1 MKIPFLILSL
11 ACAAPL
17 RAQLGGQSSSQQY
30 QPGMMQQVQMQQVQ
44 QPQQPAAQPQQSQ
57 QQAQQQLQQQL
68 QQQSQQLQQ
77 QQAAQAPVPPAGAYQ
92 QQRST
97 AAADAFPLPGMSAP
111 APKPGPSQAARY
123 EEGRTPLSGLVLMPT
138 AYRGRGRN
146 AIGLGLDFN
155 AAYYIGRLYG
165 KNSYDWTVEKKNYLD
180 RVGLWLLSADSK
192 MQVQTEG
199 RWRPAM
205 AAGVQGILK
214 FRDAAQ
220 PTLNQPSVSTKIDSK
235 NTDTYANAYV
245 ALTKRLHPK
254 LFVNAGYSDGDMPK
268 VIYGLSEFLSKE
280 AINLTDGRPT
290 ADPLQIPTGMLFGG
304 VMWLPKLDSP
314 IGVEFMVPQGAPHSP
329 KLINLH
335 LGTLLKLNFELS
347 YLTFKGGWDLMG
359 MFQFRY
365 NYLPK

>member
-1 MKIPFLILSL
+1 MRLSHL
-11 ACAAPL
+11 FFALLLAAP
-17 RAQLGGQSSSQQY
+17 
-30 QPGMMQQVQMQQVQ
+30 
-44 QPQQPAAQPQQSQ
+44 AAVP
-57 QQAQQQLQQQL
+57 AQQNIVLP
-68 QQQSQQLQQ
+68 
-77 QQAAQAPVPPAGAYQ
+77 AENKPIVVPPAD
-92 QQRST
+92 S
-97 AAADAFPLPGMSAP
+97 AAPAAPAPAPAPAAEAPAPLPGLPGMA
-111 APKPGPSQAARY
+111 AKAKPGPSQPARY
-123 EEGRTPLSGLVLMPT
+123 DEGKVPLSGIVLMPT

-199 RWRPAM
+199 KWRPAM
-205 AAGVQGILK
+205 SAGVQGILK

-245 ALTKRLHPK
+245 AFTKRVHPK
-254 LFVNAGYSDGDMPK
+254 FLLNAGYSDGDMPK

-280 AINLTDGRPT
+280 AINLTNSRD
-290 ADPLQIPTGMLFGG
+290 AASSVNIPTGMLFGG
-304 VMWLPKLDSP
+304 LLWLPKKDSP
-314 IGVEFMVPQGAPHSP
+314 IGLEIMVPQGAPQAP
-329 KLINLH
+329 RLINLH

>member
-1 MKIPFLILSL
+1 MRNLLL
-11 ACAAPL
+11 ACALLLPLVPL
-17 RAQLGGQSSSQQY
+17 RAQ
-30 QPGMMQQVQMQQVQ
+30 MIQVI
-44 QPQQPAAQPQQSQ
+44 PAVST
-57 QQAQQQLQQQL
+57 
-68 QQQSQQLQQ
+68 
-77 QQAAQAPVPPAGAYQ
+77 AAPEGLLL
-92 QQRST
+92 ST
-97 AAADAFPLPGMSAP
+97 AAAP
-111 APKPGPSQAARY
+111 AKPGPSRPAAY
-123 EEGRTPLSGLVLMPT
+123 DTGSVPLSGIVLMPT

-146 AIGLGLDFN
+146 AVGLGLDFN

-165 KNSYDWTVEKKNYLD
+165 KNNYAWTVEKKNYLD

-199 RWRPAM
+199 KWRPAM

-214 FRDAAQ
+214 FRDGAQ
-220 PTLNQPSVSTKIDSK
+220 PTLNQPTVSTKIDSK
-235 NTDTYANAYV
+235 NTDSYANAYV

-254 LFVNAGYSDGDMPK
+254 FLVNAGYSDGDMPK

-280 AINLTDGRPT
+280 AINLSRGSSSTTDPVV
-290 ADPLQIPTGMLFGG
+290 IPTGMLFGG
-304 VMWLPKLDSP
+304 FMWLPKKDSP
-314 IGVEFMVPQGAPHSP
+314 IGLEVMIPQGAPQSP
-329 KLINLH
+329 KLFNLH

>member
-1 MKIPFLILSL
+1 MKIIT
-11 ACAAPL
+11 CALLLLTSPL
-17 RAQLGGQSSSQQY
+17 
-30 QPGMMQQVQMQQVQ
+30 
-44 QPQQPAAQPQQSQ
+44 AAQMIQ
-57 QQAQQQLQQQL
+57 
-68 QQQSQQLQQ
+68 
-77 QQAAQAPVPPAGAYQ
+77 VIPAV
-92 QQRST
+92 ST
-97 AAADAFPLPGMSAP
+97 AAPEGLTLSTET
-111 APKPGPSQAARY
+111 APKKAGPSKPAAY
-123 EEGRTPLSGLVLMPT
+123 DTGSVPLSGIVLMPT

-165 KNSYDWTVEKKNYLD
+165 KNSYAWTVEKKNYLD
-180 RVGLWLLSADSK
+180 RLGVWLLSADSK

-199 RWRPAM
+199 AWRPAM

-214 FRDAAQ
+214 FRDAPQ
-220 PTLNQPSVSTKIDSK
+220 PTLNQPTVSTKIDSK

-254 LFVNAGYSDGDMPK
+254 FLVNAGYSDGDMPK
-268 VIYGLSEFLSKE
+268 VIYSLSEFLSKE
-280 AINLTDGRPT
+280 AINLSKGSPTTDEV
-290 ADPLQIPTGMLFGG
+290 QIPTGMLFGG
-304 VMWLPKLDSP
+304 FMWLPKKDSP
-314 IGVEFMVPQGAPHSP
+314 IGLEVMLPQGAPLHP

>member
-1 MKIPFLILSL
+1 MRPTPLLL
-11 ACAAPL
+11 ACLLAAPSL
-17 RAQLGGQSSSQQY
+17 TGAQQNVVL
-30 QPGMMQQVQMQQVQ
+30 PAEDRPITVPAV
-44 QPQQPAAQPQQSQ
+44 PAAQPP
-57 QQAQQQLQQQL
+57 
-68 QQQSQQLQQ
+68 
-77 QQAAQAPVPPAGAYQ
+77 QQAAAAAPVI
-92 QQRST
+92 S
-97 AAADAFPLPGMSAP
+97 LPGMAAP
-111 APKPGPSQAARY
+111 AARSGAAPAARY
-123 EEGRTPLSGLVLMPT
+123 DEGKVPLSGIVLMPT

-165 KNSYDWTVEKKNYLD
+165 KNSYVWTVEKKNYLD

-254 LFVNAGYSDGDMPK
+254 FLVNAGYSDGDMPK

-280 AINLTDGRPT
+280 AINLSNDRPSGD
-290 ADPLQIPTGMLFGG
+290 ALQIPTGMLFGG
-304 VMWLPKLDSP
+304 IMWLPKRDSP
-314 IGVEFMVPQGAPHSP
+314 IGLEVMVPQGAPQSP
-329 KLINLH
+329 KLFNLH

>member
-1 MKIPFLILSL
+1 MRNLLL
-11 ACAAPL
+11 ACALLLPLVPL
-17 RAQLGGQSSSQQY
+17 RAQ
-30 QPGMMQQVQMQQVQ
+30 MIQVI
-44 QPQQPAAQPQQSQ
+44 PAVST
-57 QQAQQQLQQQL
+57 
-68 QQQSQQLQQ
+68 
-77 QQAAQAPVPPAGAYQ
+77 AAPEGLLL
-92 QQRST
+92 ST
-97 AAADAFPLPGMSAP
+97 AAAP
-111 APKPGPSQAARY
+111 AKPGPSRPAAY
-123 EEGRTPLSGLVLMPT
+123 DTGSVPLSGIVLMPT

-146 AIGLGLDFN
+146 AVGLGLDFN

-165 KNSYDWTVEKKNYLD
+165 KNNYAWTVEKKNYLD

-199 RWRPAM
+199 KWRPAM

-214 FRDAAQ
+214 FRDGAQ
-220 PTLNQPSVSTKIDSK
+220 PTLNQPTVSTKIDSK
-235 NTDTYANAYV
+235 NTDSYANAYV

-254 LFVNAGYSDGDMPK
+254 FLVNAGYSDGDMPK

-280 AINLTDGRPT
+280 AINLSRGSTSTTDPVV
-290 ADPLQIPTGMLFGG
+290 IPTGMLFGG
-304 VMWLPKLDSP
+304 FMWLPKKDSP
-314 IGVEFMVPQGAPHSP
+314 IGLEVMIPQGAPQSP
-329 KLINLH
+329 KLFNLH